1 MNRRVALFAALAAVL
16 IAAAVAMLR
25 KPPAPGAPA
34 SDVRP
39 DIVLITIDT
48 LRADRV
54 GRGLTPAI
62 DAIAGRG
69 ARFSNAR
76 SPVPLTL
83 PAHVSIM
90 TGLLPSSHGVRE
102 NGVVFQP
109 RPDSATLAAALDAA
123 GYQTAAFVGAYVL
136 DRRFGLSHGFDS
148 YDDRVHRN
156 LDVPE
161 RLEAERKGSE
171 VTDAALAWL
180 QSTASPYF
188 LWVHLYDPHA
198 PYQAPADAP
207 GSAASPYDAEVAYAD
222 SQVARISAALASRG
236 TEASTVIVAAGDHGE
251 GLGDHGEQTHGM
263 LAYDSTLRVPLVMA
277 GPGVS
282 RVTVDR
288 PVSLVDIAPTLQRRA
303 ALTPATTTTTATD
316 GVDLLSPLPAERDV
330 YAETQYPR
338 AAGWHPLA
346 VLAGDRW
353 KLVLSSE
360 AELYDIA
367 ADPGERANVAA
378 AQPGVVKGMT
388 TRVRQIESRA
398 VLSTPKVDAE
408 AAARLRALGYVS
420 GGDAPV
426 DSRAANPAR
435 EIAAWNAFE
444 SALSALARSEVQLVL
459 PALRDLAARFPS
471 SRTFQSTY
479 ARALMDSGN
488 ARGALELL
496 RTTVS
501 RHPRDAALYHD
512 LSVAARAA
520 GVPAEAL
527 RAEQAALALDPNSAA
542 ALNGLGLL
550 PADAGRSAAA
560 AAAFERAAAIDR
572 GNASYWTNLGN
583 ARREL
588 GDLAAANAAY
598 RRALKEDES
607 YPDALNGLAVI
618 LVQSGSPAGAVP
630 LLTKALARAP
640 DFHEARLNLGIAY
653 QQSGDRDRAVEAY
666 RQVLARA
673 PAAATRE
680 RQAASQLLQQIR

>member
-1 MNRRVALFAALAAVL
+1 VRLLALFVALTAFVAVSAALWWPSGS
-16 IAAAVAMLR
+16 R
-25 KPPAPGAPA
+25 NETPPG
-34 SDVRP
+34 RP

-54 GRGLTPAI
+54 GPGLTPAI
-62 DAIAGRG
+62 EALAGRG

-109 RPDSATLAAALDAA
+109 RPDSPTLAAALDAA
-123 GYQTAAFVGAYVL
+123 GYETGAFVGAYVL
-136 DRRFGLSHGFDS
+136 DRRFGLSHGFDR

-161 RLEAERKGSE
+161 RLEAERQGSE
-171 VTDAALAWL
+171 VADAALAWL
-180 QSTASPYF
+180 QSTRSPYF

-236 TEASTVIVAAGDHGE
+236 SEASTVIVVAGDHGE

-288 PVSLVDIAPTLQRRA
+288 PVSSVDIAPTLQRRA
-303 ALTPATTTTTATD
+303 ALTPATATD
-316 GVDLLSPLPAERDV
+316 GVDLLSALPAERDV

-398 VLSTPKVDAE
+398 VSSAPTVDAE

-426 DSRAANPAR
+426 DPRAANPAR

-444 SALSALARSEVQLVL
+444 SALSALARGEVQPVL

-471 SRTFQSTY
+471 SKTFQSTY

-527 RAEQAALALDPNSAA
+527 RAEQAALALEPNSAA

-550 PADAGRSAAA
+550 HADAGRSAAA

-572 GNASYWTNLGN
+572 GNPSYWTNLGN

-598 RRALKEDES
+598 RRALEQDES

-618 LVQSGSPAGAVP
+618 FVQSGSPAGAVP

-640 DFHEARLNLGIAY
+640 EFHEARLNLGIAY

-680 RQAASQLLQQIR
+680 RQAASQLLKELR

>member
-1 MNRRVALFAALAAVL
+1 VTRVRLLALVALAAFV
-16 IAAAVAMLR
+16 AVSGALWWPSGSR
-25 KPPAPGAPA
+25 NDTSPGQ
-34 SDVRP
+34 P

-48 LRADRV
+48 LRADRA

-109 RPDSATLAAALDAA
+109 RPDSPTIAAALDAA
-123 GYQTAAFVGAYVL
+123 GYETGAFVGAYVL

-161 RLEAERKGSE
+161 RLEAERRGSE

-180 QSTASPYF
+180 QSARSPYF

-207 GSAASPYDAEVAYAD
+207 GSAGSPYDAEVAYAD
-222 SQVARISAALASRG
+222 SQVARISAALAARG
-236 TEASTVIVAAGDHGE
+236 SEATTVIVVAGDHGE

-263 LAYDSTLRVPLVMA
+263 LAYDTTLRVPLVMA
-277 GPGVS
+277 GPGVG

-288 PVSLVDIAPTLQRRA
+288 PVSSVDIAPTLQRRA
-303 ALTPATTTTTATD
+303 ALTPAAATD

-346 VLAGDRW
+346 VLAGGRW

-398 VLSTPKVDAE
+398 VPSGSKIDAE

-426 DSRAANPAR
+426 DSRAPNPAR

-444 SALSALARSEVQLVL
+444 SALSALARSEVGPVL
-459 PALRDLAARFPS
+459 PALRDLAARFPT

-479 ARALMDSGN
+479 ARALLDSGN
-488 ARGALELL
+488 ARGAFELL

-512 LSVAARAA
+512 LSAAARAA

-550 PADAGRSAAA
+550 HADGGRAAAA

-572 GNASYWTNLGN
+572 ANASYWANLGN

-588 GDLAAANAAY
+588 GDLAAANEAY
-598 RRALKEDES
+598 RRALEQDES
-607 YPDALNGLAVI
+607 YPDALNGLAVVF
-618 LVQSGSPAGAVP
+618 VQTGSPGGAVP

-640 DFHEARLNLGIAY
+640 DFHEARLNLGIAH
-653 QQSGDRDRAVEAY
+653 QQSGDRDRAAETY
-666 RQVLARA
+666 REVLARA
-673 PAAATRE
+673 PAAAKRE
-680 RQAASQLLQQIR
+680 RQAAAALLNQVR